1 MNTKFKV
8 GDIVTL
14 KPEYTK
20 ADPSIHINRFIIRNV
35 EKNFGFADMY
45 FCINIF
51 SDRLDVEDKHLMMA
65 DQTVE
70 AANEQFIECG
80 VITLHKKCK
89 NEDIVVEL
97 WQPKGSNTLHK
108 TRCHYTGDYIFRDIP
123 NTFKKHGKEKKT
135 NLNISEF
142 EKEVKKYLQLGYIIL

>member
-1 MNTKFKV
+1 MYTKFKV

-14 KPEYTK
+14 KPEYAK
-20 ADPSIHINRFIIRNV
+20 ADPSIHINRFIVRNV
-35 EKNFGFADMY
+35 ENFGFADMY

-51 SDRLDVEDKHLMMA
+51 SDRLDVEDDHLMMA

-80 VITLHKKCK
+80 VVTLHKKCK

-97 WQPKGSNTLHK
+97 WQPKGSNTLYK
-108 TRCHYTGDYIFRDIP
+108 TRCHYTCDYIFRDMP
-123 NTFKKHGKEKKT
+123 NAFNSKSIKKRK
-135 NLNISEF
+135 LNISEF
-142 EKEVKKYLQLGYIIL
+142 EIEVKKYLQLGYKIL